1 MTNINVEEL
10 KFRINN
16 GEELNLI
23 DVRELNERDEFNIG
37 GIHLPI
43 GMVQSMQ
50 IDAIEDLKEKEVI
63 CYCRS
68 GNRSMMA
75 ALVLEQCG
83 FRNVRNLT
91 GGMLAWQGV

>member
-10 KFRINN
+10 RWRLNN
-16 GEELNLI
+16 GEQLNLI
-23 DVRELNERDEFNIG
+23 DVREQHERDEFNIG

-43 GMVQSMQ
+43 GAVQSMQ
-50 IDAIEDLKEKEVI
+50 IEAIEDLKEEELI

-68 GNRSMMA
+68 GNRSTMA

-83 FRNVRNLT
+83 FKNVKNLA
-91 GGMLAWQGV
+91 GGMLAWQG